1 MNGEFILGNWD
12 WSAIFTGCAVA
23 VSLIALWLQRRD
35 LKKQAKYQRDT
46 FELQNIIN
54 ENNILID
61 LAAEVIGNIQNQVQV
76 LETLYQEEN
85 FKRSSENNILELGR
99 LRPQYEVDPND
110 FKEQRDNKQKAEE
123 KIEELNDFMKDLTKE
138 LTDKGNAIQLQMSGS
153 EIYDDVRNI
162 MKEIQELLSDMRL
175 EIESVDQDVVFK
187 KVEILNWA
195 KQYTDKEIA
204 ILNKFRDVFID
215 KKGKSSK
222 KLEEMKLEV

>member
-1 MNGEFILGNWD
+1 MGNWD

-153 EIYDDVRNI
+153 ETYDDVRNI

-204 ILNKFRDVFID
+204 ILDKFRDVFID

>member
-99 LRPQYEVDPND
+99 LRPQYEVDQND

-153 EIYDDVRNI
+153 ETYDDVRNI

>member
-153 EIYDDVRNI
+153 ETYDDVRNI

>member
-153 EIYDDVRNI
+153 ETYDDVRNI

-204 ILNKFRDVFID
+204 ILDKFRDVFID